1 MVQSLVAKRP
11 LREGVGQRPTLPNS
25 ATPFQRSQI
34 MRFRVNLPFNRSM
47 PIKPLPSRL
56 GGPFSVP
63 GQIARRRFLTLEV
76 NLDPSETPLA
86 LLLNGMHFADGP
98 VTERLNLGDT
108 EVWALINLSADT
120 HPIHLHLVQFKVQ
133 ACNHRRLLSSPHAS
147 EVDNPSLA
155 LVAR

>member
-1 MVQSLVAKRP
+1 
-11 LREGVGQRPTLPNS
+11 
-25 ATPFQRSQI
+25 
-34 MRFRVNLPFNRSM
+34 MRFRVNLAFKRSM

-76 NLDPSETPLA
+76 NVDPSGTPLA

-98 VTERLNLGDT
+98 VTERPNLGDT